1 MIITDHFLDRD
12 TLKQL
17 HLLLTL
23 KVTLHLLKVPKDKNE
38 ELLFSK
44 WQFNSFSLI
53 TTVSCCDSTLY
64 VYGFGPKI
72 SLTCEI
78 TFTNTRK
85 YGPTIY
91 FYIAFDETLALVFET
106 VHKILFLI
114 NSCPPKQTKMRWV
127 VKEQFPLWS

>member
-44 WQFNSFSLI
+44 
-53 TTVSCCDSTLY
+53 
-64 VYGFGPKI
+64 
-72 SLTCEI
+72 
-78 TFTNTRK
+78 
-85 YGPTIY
+85 
-91 FYIAFDETLALVFET
+91 
-106 VHKILFLI
+106 
-114 NSCPPKQTKMRWV
+114 
-127 VKEQFPLWS
+127 